1 MQKTA
6 FEEARSA
13 SLKIDWQERL
23 LLLEYVT
30 AKSLPDLVVDRAS
43 LTTEQKEQLIDLMKR
58 REEGTPLEILV
69 GTAPFLDFELEVR
82 PGVFIPR
89 PETAQLVERTVAELN
104 ETPKVILELCTGTGA
119 IAIALARR
127 FHEASL
133 IATDLAPV
141 ALRLA
146 ERNAERM
153 KIRERIRFV
162 IGNLFGFE
170 GASKLEGKLDLLISN
185 PPYIPTGLLAELAP
199 EVRNFDPLISLD
211 GGPDGFRVT
220 ERILDGAERFLS
232 PKGLL
237 ALEIDPLLYKPLERY
252 AETSPLQ
259 FKTGVDSYGNLRFL
273 FVRR

>member
-13 SLKIDWQERL
+13 SLKIDWQEKL

-43 LTTEQKEQLIDLMKR
+43 LTTEQKGQLIDLMKR

-69 GTAPFLDFELEVR
+69 GTASFLDFELEVR

-89 PETAQLVERTVAELN
+89 PETAQLVERTLAELN
-104 ETPKVILELCTGTGA
+104 EGPGLIMELGTGTGA
-119 IAIALARR
+119 IAIALAQK
-127 FHEASL
+127 FHEARL
-133 IATDLAPV
+133 IATDISPI

-146 ERNAERM
+146 ERNAERL
-153 KIRERIRFV
+153 KEHIQFV
-162 IGNLFGFE
+162 MGNLFGFE

-185 PPYIPTGLLAELAP
+185 PPYVPTGLLAKLPP
-199 EVRNFDPLISLD
+199 EVRNFDPPISLD
-211 GGPDGFRVT
+211 GGPDGFRIVK
-220 ERILDGAERFLS
+220 RILDGAERFLA

-237 ALEIDPLLYKPLERY
+237 ALEIDPLLSKPLERY